1 VSNFQRNISADIA
14 RNLPNPDK
22 FSRTMLE
29 EEQRQKRQIA
39 DVTSDLH
46 GISFVFRLGINL
58 IAEERL
64 SLQELCLL

>member
-1 VSNFQRNISADIA
+1 
-14 RNLPNPDK
+14 
-22 FSRTMLE
+22 MLE